1 VVAAERHV
9 RPEPAS
15 EPGLPLSK
23 VGLLSTDV
31 TEESMAQTSRE
42 PGKKELPTRGELARA
57 GLGLAVEGAVAR
69 ITISRPERR
78 NAMTGRTWTTLAHIG
93 QALPG
98 DVRIVVIA
106 GEGDIFSA
114 GIDLNTFTPEGVD
127 GERSIVAGLVDGSV
141 DAADLDAHI
150 LELQQGFLWL
160 RRPDLVT
167 IAAVRGHAIG
177 AGFQLALACDMRILT
192 DDAKFC
198 MKEPAL
204 GLVPDLTGTK
214 PLVDIVGLHRAV
226 EICLTARRIGA
237 AESRELGLA
246 TLVVGVD
253 ELDGA
258 VDDAVAALLATDAD
272 AAVATKGL
280 LQQAVGNTLEQQCAA
295 ERKAQAGRLAAL
307 ARAMDPGA

>member
-1 VVAAERHV
+1 MAQDPRE
-9 RPEPAS
+9 S
-15 EPGLPLSK
+15 GKQDLP
-23 VGLLSTDV
+23 
-31 TEESMAQTSRE
+31 TEE
-42 PGKKELPTRGELARA
+42 ELTRA
-57 GLGLAVEGAVAR
+57 GLGLVVEGAVAR

-114 GIDLNTFTPEGVD
+114 GIDLNMFTPEGVD
-127 GERSIVAGLVDGSV
+127 GERSIVAGLADGSA
-141 DAADLDAHI
+141 DEADLDAYI
-150 LELQQGFLWL
+150 SELQQGFLWL
-160 RRPDLVT
+160 RRPELVT

-177 AGFQLALACDMRILT
+177 AGFQLALSCDLRILA
-192 DDAKFC
+192 DDARFC

-214 PLVDIVGLHRAV
+214 PLVDIVGVHRAT
-226 EICLTARRIGA
+226 EICLTARKVGA
-237 AESRELGLA
+237 EEARELGLA

-258 VDDAVAALLATDAD
+258 VDDAVAALLATNPE
-272 AAVATKGL
+272 AAVATKAL
-280 LQQAVGNTLEQQCAA
+280 LQEAGDNTLEEQCAA
-295 ERKAQAGRLAAL
+295 ERRAQVGRLTAL
-307 ARAMDPGA
+307 ARAMAPGV

>member
-1 VVAAERHV
+1 MAQDPRE
-9 RPEPAS
+9 S
-15 EPGLPLSK
+15 GKQDLP
-23 VGLLSTDV
+23 
-31 TEESMAQTSRE
+31 TEE
-42 PGKKELPTRGELARA
+42 ELTRA
-57 GLGLAVEGAVAR
+57 GLGLVVEGAVAR

-114 GIDLNTFTPEGVD
+114 GIDLNMFTPEGVD
-127 GERSIVAGLVDGSV
+127 GERSIVAGLADGSA
-141 DAADLDAHI
+141 DEADLDAYI
-150 LELQQGFLWL
+150 SELQQGFLWL
-160 RRPDLVT
+160 RRPELVT

-177 AGFQLALACDMRILT
+177 AGFQLALSCDLRILA
-192 DDAKFC
+192 DDARFC

-214 PLVDIVGLHRAV
+214 PLVDIVGVHRAT
-226 EICLTARRIGA
+226 EICLTARKVGA
-237 AESRELGLA
+237 EEARELGLA

-258 VDDAVAALLATDAD
+258 VDDAVAALLATDPE
-272 AAVATKGL
+272 AAVATKAL
-280 LQQAVGNTLEQQCAA
+280 LQEAGDNTLEEQCAA
-295 ERKAQAGRLAAL
+295 ERRAQVGRLTAL
-307 ARAMDPGA
+307 ARAMAPGV